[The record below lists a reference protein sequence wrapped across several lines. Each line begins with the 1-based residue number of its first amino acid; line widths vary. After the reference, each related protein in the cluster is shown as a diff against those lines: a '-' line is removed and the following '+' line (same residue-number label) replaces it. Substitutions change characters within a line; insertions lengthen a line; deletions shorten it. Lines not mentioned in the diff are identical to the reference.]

1 MVVYRIFNV
10 NNLWGLY
17 FVNDFLLNYGLFI
30 AKTITILLG
39 IIVTIASIVA
49 VIFSKRKEKEESYLE
64 IENINEKLEDL
75 QDSLESEILPKPDYK
90 KLQKLRKK
98 ERKQEEKSKKKA
110 QKQQPSQEDK
120 PRVFIIKFYGDLT
133 ASQIENLR
141 EEITA
146 ILTIA
151 TQKDEVLVLLESH
164 GGVVHNYGLAAAQL
178 NRIKQKNINLVVAV
192 DLIAASGGYMMACLA
207 NKIIAAPFAILGSI
221 GVLAQFPNF
230 NKVLQKH
237 DIDIEHHTSGEYKTT
252 LTMLGKNT
260 DKGRKKFIAE
270 LEDTHMLFKQFVKNN
285 RPTVDL
291 TKIATGEYWYGTKAI
306 DLNLI
311 DAITTSDDYIIEK
324 CKEHDV
330 FTVEY
335 KIHQSL
341 KEKIHNILSH
351 TAQTLL
357 NKISQKLAYT
367 NMLI

>member
-1 MVVYRIFNV
+1 
-10 NNLWGLY
+10 
-17 FVNDFLLNYGLFI
+17 VNDFLLNYGLFI

-39 IIVTIASIVA
+39 IIVTIAAIITI
-49 VIFSKRKEKEESYLE
+49 IFSKRKEKEENYLE

-75 QDSLESEILPKPDYK
+75 QDNLESEILLKPEYK

-98 ERKQEEKSKKKA
+98 EKKQEEKSKKKA
-110 QKQQPSQEDK
+110 QKQHINQEDK

-151 TQKDEVLVLLESH
+151 THKDEVLILLESH

-178 NRIKQKNINLVVAV
+178 NRIKQRNINLVVAV
-192 DLIAASGGYMMACLA
+192 DLIAASGGYMMACVA
-207 NKIIAAPFAILGSI
+207 NKIIAAPFAIVGSI
-221 GVLAQFPNF
+221 GVLAQLPNF
-230 NKVLQKH
+230 NKLLQKY
-237 DIDIEHHTSGEYKTT
+237 DIDIEHHTSGEYKST

-270 LEDTHMLFKQFVKNN
+270 LEDTHTLFKDFVKDN
-285 RPTVDL
+285 RPIIDI
-291 TKIATGEYWYGTKAI
+291 TKIATGEYWYGTQAI
-306 DLNLI
+306 DLKLI
-311 DAITTSDDYIIEK
+311 DEITTSDDYIIEK
-324 CKEHDV
+324 CKEYDV

-335 KIHQSL
+335 KIQQSL
-341 KEKIHNILSH
+341 KEKINNMLSH

-357 NKISQKLAYT
+357 NKISQRFTYK
-367 NMLI
+367 NMLV